1 MKVIYALLSL
11 FLFLNSC
18 NNTVQEPVILNEYG
32 AKTGIP
38 AIDAI
43 TIDIKNNPDNME
55 LYVER
60 CQAYSSEG
68 FHKEAVRDA
77 EIILSL
83 DSTNWRS
90 YRLLAGCYLDNNESR
105 RALKTL
111 DKGTERFP
119 ENAYLLL
126 VQAEMNHIL
135 QQFDQAILATEK
147 ILKFDRYNV
156 EAHFMQGIILKDMKD
171 TARAINAFQYAV
183 EQDADHID
191 SYIELAHIFY
201 QLGKPI
207 AVDYYHNALRID
219 STNYTAIKGLA
230 LYHHQNGQLEQ
241 AKEIYQKL
249 IYHHPQESDGSYNFG
264 LLFMEEENWSEA
276 LRYFDI
282 ATKYSPQ
289 FAEAYYFKGYA
300 LEELG
305 QIDKAKIAY
314 TNAMNNNDRDNKAAQ
329 ALERLT
335 N

>member
-1 MKVIYALLSL
+1 MKVILSFSVLVL
-11 FLFLNSC
+11 FLYAC
-18 NNTVQEPVILNEYG
+18 NETPKDPVTFNDYG
-32 AKTGIP
+32 ASTGIP

-43 TIDIKNNPDNME
+43 TQDIKNDPQNMQ
-55 LYVER
+55 LYIER
-60 CQAYSSEG
+60 CEAYSNDG
-68 FHKEAVRDA
+68 FYKEAVRDA
-77 EIILSL
+77 ETVLSL

-111 DKGTERFP
+111 EKGTERFP
-119 ENAYLLL
+119 ENAYLYL

-135 QQFDQAILATEK
+135 QQYDQAIISTEK
-147 ILKFDRYNV
+147 ILKFDRFNV
-156 EAHFMQGIILKDMKD
+156 EAYFMQGVILKDMKD

-183 EQDADHID
+183 EQDAAHID

-201 QLGKPI
+201 HLDKPI
-207 AVDYYHNALRID
+207 AVDYFSNALRID
-219 STNYTAIKGLA
+219 SMNYTALKGLA
-230 LYHHQNGQLEQ
+230 LYYHQKGNLND
-241 AKEIYQKL
+241 AKTVYKKL
-249 IYHHPQESDGSYNFG
+249 IYHHPQEADGSYNFG
-264 LLFMEEENWSEA
+264 LLFMEEENWEEA

-289 FAEAYYFKGYA
+289 FGEAYYFKGYA

-305 QIDKAKIAY
+305 RLDQAKIAY

-329 ALERLT
+329 ALDRLT

>member
-1 MKVIYALLSL
+1 MKVIQSLFVLAMLLSACQDL
-11 FLFLNSC
+11 KK
-18 NNTVQEPVILNEYG
+18 EPVTFNDYG
-32 AKTGIP
+32 GLTGIP

-43 TIDIKNNPDNME
+43 TNDIKNDPDNIQ

-60 CQAYSSEG
+60 CQAYTNDN

-77 EIILSL
+77 EIILSK
-83 DSTNWRS
+83 DSSNWRS

-119 ENAYLLL
+119 DNAYLLL

-135 QQFDQAILATEK
+135 QQYDQALIATEK
-147 ILKFDRYNV
+147 IIKFDPFNV
-156 EAHFMQGIILKDMKD
+156 EAYFMQGIIFKDMKD
-171 TARAINAFQYAV
+171 TARAVNALQYAV
-183 EQDADHID
+183 EQNADHID

-207 AVDYYHNALRID
+207 AVDYFHNALRID
-219 STNYTAIKGLA
+219 STNYTALKGLA
-230 LYHHQNGQLEQ
+230 LFHHQIGQLTS
-241 AKEIYQKL
+241 AKDIYKKL
-249 IYHHPQESDGSYNFG
+249 IYHHPQEADGSYNFG

-282 ATKYSPQ
+282 ATKYSPL

-305 QIDKAKIAY
+305 QIEQAKIAY
-314 TNAMNNNDRDNKAAQ
+314 TNAMNNNDRDNKAAK